1 MKDFKKFIN
10 KISDAIYKFL
20 EKIANSIKDEEQSI
34 IIKATIKVIVL
45 IIIYF
50 LGELIAEGIISA
62 GTHIIHSISSTG
74 RTLLSSIW
82 AIAVGFTYFLFVI
95 VSLYRLIAM
104 AEEDSS
110 FFILFKNKRK
120 DKVVKKKL
128 FEGLSTIIK
137 VLTTIILIP
146 IFTVDIVLIFIL
158 GIMIG
163 YLKEG
168 IYLYSLF
175 GSVVGLI
182 IFFTVLIFIIKE
194 LLTPGD
200 SKLKRYLYIT
210 ITSAIIVTFSCISFL
225 FETAQY
231 KVNKNLTS
239 DFNSSTLKYEYKIN
253 DKKDYVINH
262 HGNKNMNLVI
272 DDDLGSYLQIVVTH
286 VTTNVVNTKTNEDD
300 EKVNIVYYE
309 DLDLKMKDFE
319 KIFNLGLNC
328 VKDKTIYNYTLL
340 KYATIEVRVSSKYA
354 ENIKFIDTKG
364 KVYAPYERIDK

>member
-10 KISDAIYKFL
+10 KISDAIYNFL
-20 EKIANSIKDEEQSI
+20 EKIANSIKDEKQSI
-34 IIKATIKVIVL
+34 VIKATIKVIVL

-50 LGELIAEGIISA
+50 LGQLIAEGIISA
-62 GTHIIHSISSTG
+62 GTYIIHSISSTG

-82 AIAVGFTYFLFVI
+82 AIAVSFTYFLFVI

-120 DKVVKKKL
+120 DKAIKKKL

-137 VLTTIILIP
+137 ILTTLILIP

-175 GSVVGLI
+175 GGVVGLI
-182 IFFTVLIFIIKE
+182 IFFTILIFIIKE

-210 ITSAIIVTFSCISFL
+210 ITSAIIVTLSCISFL

-328 VKDKTIYNYTLL
+328 IKDKTIYNYTLL